1 MGALPHSSG
10 QPTPLAAILSLA
22 RSAPGAPQ
30 IPHCQAVPVLE
41 LVSEAEKNQRTVSDA
56 LGTQKRGTVA
66 GDRERSATSALSGL
80 DLGLDSGLQ
89 VTFNRLSATVRH
101 AVGTGELD
109 LLRQCEGYM
118 DQLQAHCRIP
128 APLGT

>member
-1 MGALPHSSG
+1 M
-10 QPTPLAAILSLA
+10 
-22 RSAPGAPQ
+22 
-30 IPHCQAVPVLE
+30 LE
-41 LVSEAEKNQRTVSDA
+41 LVSEAENNQRTVSDA
-56 LGTQKRGTVA
+56 LGTQKPGTTVA
-66 GDRERSATSALSGL
+66 GDRDRSATSALSGL